1 MNDIPRILFV
11 SKLKNQVGGD
21 FPGGPVV
28 KSPHA
33 SAGTQ
38 VRSLVRE
45 DPTRAGAA
53 KTMRCS
59 D

>member
-1 MNDIPRILFV
+1 M